1 MNASYFS
8 LITQKQRFMIFPR
21 RIHVGSNER
30 WREPQL
36 SFHTSIV
43 SSKAIKKKE
52 KRKNSSFKLFHAIK
66 VSIMHHIQVFVSTQD
81 RFRPD
86 EYKTALIINF
96 HLSHW
101 HKSKFKK
108 KEESTFCPGKT
119 FSPPVMWG
127 SPPCWQQWSSP
138 SSKLCGAFDV
148 HSWVRIRILVING
161 GKSTR
166 CRPANR

>member
-43 SSKAIKKKE
+43 SSKAIKKKD

-108 KEESTFCPGKT
+108 RKKKRRVYILSWKDFFSSSDVRFPSMLTTVVFTFIK
-119 FSPPVMWG
+119 
-127 SPPCWQQWSSP
+127 
-138 SSKLCGAFDV
+138 A
-148 HSWVRIRILVING
+148 VRCLWCAQLGEDKDIG
-161 GKSTR
+161 Y
-166 CRPANR
+166 

>member
-8 LITQKQRFMIFPR
+8 LIITQKQRFMIFPR

-36 SFHTSIV
+36 SFHTRIV

-108 KEESTFCPGKT
+108 KEKKKKSLHFVLERLFLLQWCEVPLHADNSGLHLHQSCAVPLMCTAG
-119 FSPPVMWG
+119 WG
-127 SPPCWQQWSSP
+127 
-138 SSKLCGAFDV
+138 
-148 HSWVRIRILVING
+148 
-161 GKSTR
+161 
-166 CRPANR
+166 